1 MEEEKNNSLKESRG
15 SGFLSTLIFMAGG
28 AVAIAVMIV
37 LRHYLNY

>member
-1 MEEEKNNSLKESRG
+1 M
-15 SGFLSTLIFMAGG
+15 